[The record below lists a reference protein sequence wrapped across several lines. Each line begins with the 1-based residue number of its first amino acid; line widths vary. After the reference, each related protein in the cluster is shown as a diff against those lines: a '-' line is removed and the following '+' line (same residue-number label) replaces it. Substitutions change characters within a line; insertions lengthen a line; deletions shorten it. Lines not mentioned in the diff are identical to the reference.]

1 MDSDSDDTH
10 SKKPRTARVS
20 AAPRPAA
27 AAPPKAGPSTS
38 SHPRFDASEDGELPA
53 VALAGGAA
61 PVRAEDELCG
71 GEPEARERVE
81 AEEVDGGGEVVGED
95 EDGEG
100 EEEED
105 EDAQS
110 GSPRGSKRARING
123 DGDSVPGRGDSQP
136 PLPRVKTQPR
146 DVDQYVVFN

>member
-1 MDSDSDDTH
+1 MVQAISACPTTIAEIIALSHKIAADTIKVDEVVDGFVDLNESATPQTPAPHVAASD
-10 SKKPRTARVS
+10 
-20 AAPRPAA
+20 
-27 AAPPKAGPSTS
+27 
-38 SHPRFDASEDGELPA
+38 
-53 VALAGGAA
+53 
-61 PVRAEDELCG
+61 EDE
-71 GEPEARERVE
+71 
-81 AEEVDGGGEVVGED
+81 ED
-95 EDGEG
+95 EEEEQHEPQQGDEHDVDGEG